1 MNAKDYL
8 KKISAE
14 LDAPIKKYIEDEEPR
29 DLIEASRQYPYAGGK
44 RMRPAMAIAC
54 CGAVGGDRSKAF
66 PLAVAVEYIH
76 NFTLVHDDLM
86 DGD

>member
-1 MNAKDYL
+1 MNAKEYL

-14 LDAPIKKYIEDEEPR
+14 IDAPIKEYIEDEEPA
-29 DLIEASRQYPYAGGK
+29 DLIEATRQYPYAGGK

-54 CGAVGGDRSKAF
+54 CGAVGGDKSKAVPF
-66 PLAVAVEYIH
+66 AVAIEYIH

-86 DGD
+86 D